1 LGHRGGGRDRE
12 VDGYCC
18 QQGALEGG
26 TQEKWVMFME
36 LVELRNCIEVSIIW
50 IQDDRVVYVGPL
62 GSWPWNVCLAF
73 KMFEESS
80 ISDWGAIS
88 HSLDIKRVPE
98 GCKLVHE

>member
-1 LGHRGGGRDRE
+1 MGTAASRGHWKE
-12 VDGYCC
+12 AHKK
-18 QQGALEGG
+18 Q
-26 TQEKWVMFME
+26 WVMFME